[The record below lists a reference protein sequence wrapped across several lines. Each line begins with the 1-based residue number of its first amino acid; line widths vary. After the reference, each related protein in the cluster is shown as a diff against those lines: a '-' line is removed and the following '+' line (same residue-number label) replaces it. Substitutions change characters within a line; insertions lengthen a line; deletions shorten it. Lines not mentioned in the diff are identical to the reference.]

1 MFKDNSQG
9 NEAIVLNVVMTAA
22 PGREED
28 LARELHALL
37 VPTRQEAGCLYYL
50 LHQDPEEPGSFM
62 FYEVFKDQRA
72 LDDHVSSSYF
82 QKFLKFRSQG
92 SDPVAEITVRKWRS
106 LG

>member
-1 MFKDNSQG
+1 MSKGNSPG

-28 LARELHALL
+28 LARELRALL
-37 VPTRQEAGCLYYL
+37 APTRQEAGCLYYL
-50 LHQDPEEPGSFM
+50 LHQDPEEPRSFM
-62 FYEVFKDQRA
+62 FYEVFEDQRA
-72 LDDHVSSSYF
+72 LDDHISSPYF

-92 SDPVAEITVRKWRS
+92 SDPVAEVTVRKWRS